1 MYIARLKHI
10 LKELIALQDEL
21 MMEALLVEHDGPNRW
36 NDAYNKL
43 EETMHPLIKIL
54 EFSEEKLK
62 REAEQK
68 EADDTNTEGGN

>member
-62 REAEQK
+62 REQEGK
-68 EADDTNTEGGN
+68 ETEGSN